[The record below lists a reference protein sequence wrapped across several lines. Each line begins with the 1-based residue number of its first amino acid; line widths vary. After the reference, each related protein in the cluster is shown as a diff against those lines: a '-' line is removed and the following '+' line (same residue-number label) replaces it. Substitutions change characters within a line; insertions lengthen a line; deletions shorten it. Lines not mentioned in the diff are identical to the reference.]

1 MPESLGPSART
12 LTARGPWGFGEG
24 VVSSDHISRWK
35 LAIAHAERLHG
46 TWVNALSKVEQG
58 RGLRTDAHGS
68 IYRKAGRAD
77 GTDVPSYR
85 EPTFVS
91 ERRER
96 ALPVQDRRINIRG
109 VRRSGPDEVLGG
121 IFVG

>member
-46 TWVNALSKVEQG
+46 TWVNALSKGAASVPMHTDLYTG
-58 RGLRTDAHGS
+58 KPDARTVPT
-68 IYRKAGRAD
+68 YR
-77 GTDVPSYR
+77 
-85 EPTFVS
+85 PTENRPLFQS
-91 ERRER
+91 AESARS
-96 ALPVQDRRINIRG
+96 PCRIAVFN
-109 VRRSGPDEVLGG
+109 
-121 IFVG
+121 

>member
-46 TWVNALSKVEQG
+46 TWVNALSKGAASVPMHTDLPESRTRG
-58 RGLRTDAHGS
+58 RYRRTVLPRTDLCF
-68 IYRKAGRAD
+68 RA
-77 GTDVPSYR
+77 P
-85 EPTFVS
+85 
-91 ERRER
+91 R
-96 ALPVQDRRINIRG
+96 ARAPRVQDRRINIRG
-109 VRRSGPDEVLGG
+109 VRRSEPDEVLGG

>member
-12 LTARGPWGFGEG
+12 LTARGPWGLVWGGGGKQRPYIALEVGHCARRAPPRHLGE
-24 VVSSDHISRWK
+24 RP
-35 LAIAHAERLHG
+35 
-46 TWVNALSKVEQG
+46 EQG

-96 ALPVQDRRINIRG
+96 ALPVQDRRI
-109 VRRSGPDEVLGG
+109 
-121 IFVG
+121 